1 MINPIDNSHLPQLIA
16 QFLDRAGKDP
26 YLGTSHIAVYVVIL
40 TSWFMQGKTTPLN
53 AFNRQIMKN
62 AKIASS
68 STYTK
73 LIKDLCDGGY
83 LRFVPSFYSR
93 LPSQVF
99 VLLDAD
105 TFHYANTL
113 LEEKAGKPNL
123 TS

>member
-1 MINPIDNSHLPQLIA
+1 MMINPTDISHLPQLIA

-40 TSWFMQGKTTPLN
+40 TSWFMQGKATPLKAYN
-53 AFNRQIMKN
+53 QQIMKS

-93 LPSQVF
+93 LPSQIF
-99 VLLDAD
+99 VLL
-105 TFHYANTL
+105 NVNPVL
-113 LEEKAGKPNL
+113 LG
-123 TS
+123 

>member
-1 MINPIDNSHLPQLIA
+1 MINPVDNSHLSQLIA

-26 YLGTSHIAVYVVIL
+26 YLGTSHIAVYIVIL
-40 TSWFMQGKTTPLN
+40 TSWITQGTATPLN
-53 AFNRQIMKN
+53 AYNRQIMKS

-83 LRFVPSFYSR
+83 LRFVPSFYSS

-105 TFHYANTL
+105 TCYSANRL
-113 LEEKAGKPNL
+113 LD
-123 TS
+123 